1 MNYASEV
8 KNFTKRFGHKTVVN
22 NASFRVKKG
31 SIHGFIG
38 PNGAGKSTTLNA
50 IMYLVIAS
58 GGELFIEGKRVLSPQ
73 GLKEIG
79 DPSFNSNVG
88 YVPAEPLFP
97 RNMKVKSFLEFVGL
111 LRNIPVSQ
119 VTQKLNISSLNRLS
133 NQKCASLSTGQKK
146 LLQLFAIDLY
156 QPKILILDEPFNG
169 LDPTKRTLLANKI
182 KEVRN
187 QGGTI
192 LMSTHILSDLQ
203 ELADEVT
210 MIKSGEIVHTGPK
223 PDNIQK
229 LYEEHFIQSQGK
241 TTDDLFA

>member
-1 MNYASEV
+1 MNFVIEV
-8 KNFTKRFGHKTVVN
+8 KNFTKRFGHKTVVD
-22 NASFRVKKG
+22 NALFEVKQG
-31 SIHGFIG
+31 TIHGFIG

-50 IMYLVIAS
+50 LLGLVIAS
-58 GGELFIEGKRVLSPQ
+58 SGDLLIENKKVVV
-73 GLKEIG
+73 

-97 RNMKVKSFLEFVGL
+97 RNMRVKQFIEELCGP
-111 LRNIPVSQ
+111 LRNLPASQVSQ
-119 VTQKLNISSLNRLS
+119 KLKTSSLSRLS
-133 NQKCASLSTGQKK
+133 HQKCISLSTGQKK

-182 KEVRN
+182 KEVRK

-192 LMSTHILSDLQ
+192 LMSTHILYDLQ
-203 ELADEVT
+203 ELADDIN
-210 MIKSGEIVHTGPK
+210 MIRSGKIVYTGPK
-223 PDNIQK
+223 TTDIQK
-229 LYEEHFIQSQGK
+229 TYEQYFVQGK